1 MLKISLRLKKLHGT
15 SQIKNLRILR
25 IKNAKFS
32 GYCFYMNTTTKE
44 DFQICISV
52 PLKDILHLQH
62 FFNNEQ
68 LNFEPP
74 LYCIVLLYPFA
85 SVQKPVQTHINTDKK
100 D

>member
-1 MLKISLRLKKLHGT
+1 MQN
-15 SQIKNLRILR
+15 SQLLLL
-25 IKNAKFS
+25 F
-32 GYCFYMNTTTKE
+32 GTTTKGN
-44 DFQICISV
+44 FRICISV

-74 LYCIVLLYPFA
+74 LYCIVILYPFA
-85 SVQKPVQTHINTDKK
+85 SVQKPVQTHTNTDKI